1 MFNKITSEFSSGY
14 FGKLPEFNDF
24 IKFNAGSPEIF
35 FVDNWLQTGLAYAK
49 ANYKSEWKEKYDNL
63 RPTGFFLPVTSSNK
77 VVTGMLYPGKDRSG
91 REFPFLIF
99 SLIPGSHFDKF
110 HFIPAAIQ
118 PVLAVLDE
126 MLRKEN
132 ELNSLNNAL
141 KNYTIILPHKESLQ
155 QKFNEYL
162 SDTSVIEFLKRT
174 KLNYN
179 ALKTTDLIYTDST
192 FIRISFSS
200 DTNYFGFDA
209 GTLIYLLDKKIT
221 LTFRHS
227 SIFWSRND
235 DEKFNIT
242 IFPLQVTAV
251 NFVDL
256 LSICNDNRIL
266 NLFSEK
272 YSEENNHLEN
282 KLSLKQLLQ
291 IS

>member
-49 ANYKSEWKEKYDNL
+49 VNYKSEWKEKYDNL
-63 RPTGFFLPVTSSNK
+63 RSTGFFLPVPSSGK
-77 VVTGMLYPGKDRSG
+77 VVIGMLYPGKDRSG

-118 PVLAVLDE
+118 PVLAVFDE

-132 ELNSLNNAL
+132 ELNSLNNTL
-141 KNYTIILPHKESLQ
+141 KNYTIILPPKESLQ

-179 ALKTTDLIYTDST
+179 ALKTTDLMYTDST

-209 GTLIYLLDKKIT
+209 GTLLYLLDKKIT

-242 IFPLQVTAV
+242 IFPLHVTAV

-256 LSICNDNRIL
+256 LSICNNNRIL
-266 NLFSEK
+266 NLFTEK
-272 YSEENNHLEN
+272 YSEENYHLEN
-282 KLSLKQLLQ
+282 KLTLKQLLQ